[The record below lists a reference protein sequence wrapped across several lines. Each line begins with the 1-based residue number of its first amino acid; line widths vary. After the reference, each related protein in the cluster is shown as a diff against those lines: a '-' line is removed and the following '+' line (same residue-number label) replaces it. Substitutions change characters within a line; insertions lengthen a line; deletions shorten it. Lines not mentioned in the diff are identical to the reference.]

1 MRVAKG
7 DKARIVNGIFGTNWG
22 KIVQVGEL
30 VGEHSKYGPVWRVR
44 SLGRDLVTEYGAVG
58 PTCDCPDEWL
68 RPLDCPDEWLRPLPK
83 TTPPQKMVDDEELL
97 AA

>member
-44 SLGRDLVTEYGAVG
+44 SLGRDLVTEYGALG
-58 PTCDCPDEWL
+58 PTC
-68 RPLDCPDEWLRPLPK
+68 DCPDEWLRPLPK